1 MRKARNER
9 RFQSWNNRNSWWRP
23 SQEPRVQSV
32 MDAQVSL
39 SSMRTACAALSRTI
53 SMGCSTGHLQCQCEA
68 VFSSPGIYYAPS
80 TSQSVI
86 TPAPAP
92 ISTFCNSYSRATVRP
107 GFESVSLVLG
117 SNLITV
123 IGDHRIRLFWNP
135 MGTSQII
142 SRLRGDNWETFV
154 FCDLRCLVSELSFV
168 TMR

>member
-1 MRKARNER
+1 
-9 RFQSWNNRNSWWRP
+9 
-23 SQEPRVQSV
+23 
-32 MDAQVSL
+32 
-39 SSMRTACAALSRTI
+39 
-53 SMGCSTGHLQCQCEA
+53 MGCSTGHLQCQCEA
-68 VFSSPGIYYAPS
+68 VFPSPGIYYAPS
-80 TSQSVI
+80 TNQSVI

-123 IGDHRIRLFWNP
+123 IGHHRIRLFWNP

-142 SRLRGDNWETFV
+142 SRLRGDNWETLV

-168 TMR
+168 TMRWRETDLKLQRSDCELHTSLRFPLCHLLDSCIWGVVENI